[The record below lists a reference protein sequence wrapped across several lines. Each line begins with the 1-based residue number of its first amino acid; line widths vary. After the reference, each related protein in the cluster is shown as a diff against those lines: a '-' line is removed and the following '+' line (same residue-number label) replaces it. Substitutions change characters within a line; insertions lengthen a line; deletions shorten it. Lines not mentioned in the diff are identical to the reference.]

1 MDRWVAGAQRLVAVI
16 IVAGT
21 TVALAQSYR
30 GLVDWSLAHQVPRA
44 WAWSWPLMV
53 DSFLVVGELRLFI
66 AANRGAPRH
75 VRVWAWCVTIGG
87 LAISV
92 AGNVG
97 HLQHAAPAGRAT
109 AAVPP
114 LAAAVAL
121 GMGLGLVKAAAA
133 APVNHRAAP
142 NRRLRRL
149 MATLVSWARGLWPW
163 PHRPPERDNVQPP
176 PPPDP
181 PGGDPVNPHLPG
193 PDAVLLAVL
202 AAEQAEGILRMSR
215 RAIHE
220 RHGITEWQATQLL
233 KRLPAASNGHAH

>member
-1 MDRWVAGAQRLVAVI
+1 MDRWVAGAQRLVAVV
-16 IVAGT
+16 IVAAT

-30 GLVDWSLAHQVPRA
+30 GLVDWALAHQVPPP
-44 WAWSWPLMV
+44 WAQAWPLMV
-53 DSFLVVGELRLFI
+53 DSFLIVGELRLFI
-66 AANRGAPRH
+66 AAARGASWW
-75 VRVWAWCVTIGG
+75 VRVWTWTVTLGG

-92 AGNVG
+92 GGNVG
-97 HLQHAAPAGRAT
+97 HLGHADAASRAT

-121 GMGLGLVKAAAA
+121 GIGLGLVKASAAA
-133 APVNHRAAP
+133 AVNHRAAP
-142 NRRLRRL
+142 NRRLRRVV
-149 MATLVSWARGLWPW
+149 AALVSWARGLWPW
-163 PHRPPERDNVQPP
+163 PHRPPERDAAPP
-176 PPPDP
+176 PPLPDP
-181 PGGDPVNPHLPG
+181 PGGDPLNPHLPG
-193 PDAVLLAVL
+193 PDAVLLTVL